1 MGTKKT
7 LSLEERVILN
17 IKKALED
24 KKCSKC
30 GFLGNKEIYFQKSN
44 IKGINQYGHCKKCH
58 QEFTRAWRYKLSIED
73 MNIMLDKVTHCE
85 ICEVEF
91 TTNRKVID
99 HCHKDN
105 HIRGILCDP
114 CNTTLGQLEK
124 TDDMLN
130 RMTNYLKT
138 RNK

>member
-1 MGTKKT
+1 MGTNKT
-7 LSLEERVILN
+7 LSTEERKALN
-17 IKKALED
+17 IKKASED

-44 IKGINQYGHCKKCH
+44 IKGINQYGNCKKCH
-58 QEFTRAWRYKLSIED
+58 QEFTRAWRYNMSVED
-73 MNIMLDKVTHCE
+73 MNIMLEKVTHCE
-85 ICEVEF
+85 ICETEF

-99 HCHKDN
+99 HCHKNN
-105 HIRGILCDP
+105 HVRGILCDP

-130 RMTNYLKT
+130 RMTFYLKT

>member
-7 LSLEERVILN
+7 LSLEERIILN
-17 IKKALED
+17 IKKASED

-58 QEFTRAWRYKLSIED
+58 QESTRAWRYKLSIEE

-99 HCHKDN
+99 HCHKNN

-124 TDDMLN
+124 TDDMLI
-130 RMTNYLKT
+130 RMTNYLKS